1 MERMGVEWII
11 DNGTPCARNGRHIT
25 NSVIAVLV
33 QPNGIPVTPNLV
45 TPKLVTPNLVT
56 PNLAARILA
65 AYWRSKLLLDDS
77 PLPVAFSE
85 PDIVP

>member
-1 MERMGVEWII
+1 MGVEWII
-11 DNGTPCARNGRHIT
+11 DNGTPCARDGRHIT

-33 QPNGIPVTPNLV
+33 QPNGIPVTPKLV
-45 TPKLVTPNLVT
+45 TPKLVT

-77 PLPVAFSE
+77 PLPVALSE

>member
-1 MERMGVEWII
+1 MGVEWII
-11 DNGTPCARNGRHIT
+11 DNGTPCTRDGRHIT

-33 QPNGIPVTPNLV
+33 QPNGIP
-45 TPKLVTPNLVT
+45 VTPNLVT

-77 PLPVAFSE
+77 PLLVAFSE

>member
-11 DNGTPCARNGRHIT
+11 DNGTPCTRDGRHIT

-45 TPKLVTPNLVT
+45 TPKLVT